1 MRQELE
7 EKVMRYEQELGHD
20 QIDNDIA
27 KIFADEFKKDSESS
41 VCIHTTTKISCFYI
55 FSNKSALADVIMM

>member
-20 QIDNDIA
+20 QLDNDIA
-27 KIFADEFKKDSESS
+27 KIFADEFKKDSESL
-41 VCIHTTTKISCFYI
+41 VCSLFL
-55 FSNKSALADVIMM
+55 F